1 MLKWSTASETNNYGF
16 EIERKESEDKSQNTE
31 WNTIGFINGSGTTTE
46 TRSYFFEDENL
57 SAGTYQYRLKQIDMD
72 GTFEYLSEVEAEI
85 SPLKDFSL
93 EQNFPNPF
101 NPTTLIRFQLPEES
115 LVVLKVY
122 DILGKEII
130 ELLNENKEA
139 GVHQIEFNAQNLPSG
154 TYIYRI
160 SAGDKIENKKMILLK

>member
-1 MLKWSTASETNNYGF
+1 
-16 EIERKESEDKSQNTE
+16 
-31 WNTIGFINGSGTTTE
+31 
-46 TRSYFFEDENL
+46 
-57 SAGTYQYRLKQIDMD
+57 
-72 GTFEYLSEVEAEI
+72 
-85 SPLKDFSL
+85 
-93 EQNFPNPF
+93 
-101 NPTTLIRFQLPEES
+101 
-115 LVVLKVY
+115 VVLKVY